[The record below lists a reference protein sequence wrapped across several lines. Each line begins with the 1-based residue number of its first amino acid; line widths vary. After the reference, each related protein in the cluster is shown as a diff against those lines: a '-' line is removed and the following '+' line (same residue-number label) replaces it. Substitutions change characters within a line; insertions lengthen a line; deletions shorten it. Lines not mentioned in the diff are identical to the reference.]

1 MAENT
6 FLGQPRLILK
16 WRGLERQYRSVNGA
30 MTNLGEALYGDAVV
44 QVEPYG
50 AQVVPDAERHGRPGG
65 QFTLWLG
72 SNLTIA
78 DYALGFFPIELRMPW
93 TWTIAAIL
101 VGNILG
107 GVAMAL
113 CAGLG
118 PEYGA
123 PQLIISRL
131 VFGRR
136 GGYAPAL
143 LNYVSTIGWF
153 SVNNILGAFGLKV
166 LWPHLQ
172 FWQAAV
178 LLVVVQGVVAVFGY
192 NLIHWYERIMSVVLG
207 LMFLGVTVMAVAK
220 PAKLAAYH
228 PVAHNPWVLFAIM
241 VAAAFSYIGS
251 WGPYAADYSRYL
263 PTSTRRFPVIA
274 WSFLGAFIASVWLE
288 LVGALVGVLAGAS
301 ANPIAALHRVTGGL
315 GDISVVAIIL
325 GGTAADA
332 LNIYSNS
339 LSAGALDIKIP
350 RWMLAVVAS
359 FIGLGLSIAGSG
371 AFEAYY
377 DNFLL
382 LLGYWM
388 TPWMG
393 VMFAALYLKH
403 ISGFRPDAVQWRGLI
418 SFLVGLAVSIPFMN
432 STLFEGPV
440 AKSLGGADL
449 TFYVGFLVA
458 FFLYW
463 LWPSSK
469 SEPSPGALT
478 SLD

>member
-1 MAENT
+1 MKSIGN
-6 FLGQPRLILK
+6 
-16 WRGLERQYRSVNGA
+16 
-30 MTNLGEALYGDAVV
+30 DAVYGETVV
-44 QVEPYG
+44 QIEPYG
-50 AQVVPDAERHGRPGG
+50 AQIVPDSERHGNARG

-78 DYALGFFPIELRMPW
+78 DYALGFFPIYLGMSW
-93 TWTIAAIL
+93 TWTISAVL
-101 VGNILG
+101 VGNLLG
-107 GVAMAL
+107 GLAMAL

-136 GGYAPAL
+136 GGYVPAF
-143 LNYVSTIGWF
+143 LNYISTIGWF
-153 SVNNILGAFGLKV
+153 SVNNILGSFGLKV
-166 LWPHLQ
+166 LWPSLH

-178 LLVVVQGVVAVFGY
+178 LLVVVQGIVAVFGY
-192 NLIHWYERIMSVVLG
+192 NFIHLYERIMAIVLG
-207 LMFLGVTVMAVAK
+207 IMFLGVTVVALDK

-228 PVAHNPWVLFAIM
+228 PVMHSPWIAFAIM
-241 VAAAFSYIGS
+241 VAAALSYIGS

-263 PTSTRRFPVIA
+263 PLVTKRMPVVV

-301 ANPIAALHRVTGGL
+301 ANPIDALHRVTGSL
-315 GDISVVAIIL
+315 GDVSVVAIIL

-350 RWMLAVVAS
+350 RWRLAVLAGLL
-359 FIGLGLSIAGSG
+359 GLGLSIAGSG
-371 AFEAYY
+371 AFETYY

-393 VMFAALYLKH
+393 VLFAELYGRHTHAKN
-403 ISGFRPDAVQWRGLI
+403 IDGIRWRGLI
-418 SFLVGLAVSIPFMN
+418 SFLVGLTISVPFMS
-432 STLFEGPV
+432 STLFEGPI
-440 AKSLGGADL
+440 AKRLGGADL

-463 LWPSSK
+463 GWGRVLDGAGSSHPRGEKPS
-469 SEPSPGALT
+469 
-478 SLD
+478 